1 MGFGGSRRFAG
12 RCLSTRFQPWV
23 VTRQEARKD
32 LSQYEG
38 LGIVTSRVRSH
49 HAYRFAIK
57 SRFYQCLSTFPMD
70 LIGFAQGLIS

>member
-1 MGFGGSRRFAG
+1 MGFGGSRRNGG
-12 RCLSTRFQPWV
+12 RSTSTLFLPWV

-38 LGIVTSRVRSH
+38 LGIVTGRVRSH

-57 SRFYQCLSTFPMD
+57 SRFYQCLSRLPMD
-70 LIGFAQGLIS
+70 QIGFAQGLIS